1 MYYYNDLLFCVI
13 PWGGGGG
20 SITNVLWAISR
31 SRSSWADVSWD
42 VSWHWELQSNKYN
55 KLLFKVFWWMIIL
68 SIKLITWVGVPRH
81 MSSLDSIPGVKSH
94 LNCDNLAPDN
104 EDIDAIL
111 VANVNSG
118 GIIKTPA
125 VNRSDQNSKADK
137 RFIWHVL
144 HATKTLISYQDLQ
157 GKLNVLFTGCGT
169 ALSAQ
174 ISNCLTSMGSW
185 REGTWSGHAHHA
197 VIISKQA

>member
-1 MYYYNDLLFCVI
+1 MYYHNDLLFCVI

-20 SITNVLWAISR
+20 GSITNVLWAISG

-94 LNCDNLAPDN
+94 LDCGNLAPDNLAPDN

-125 VNRSDQNSKADK
+125 VNRSDQNSIARTPRD
-137 RFIWHVL
+137 
-144 HATKTLISYQDLQ
+144 
-157 GKLNVLFTGCGT
+157 
-169 ALSAQ
+169 
-174 ISNCLTSMGSW
+174 
-185 REGTWSGHAHHA
+185 
-197 VIISKQA
+197 

>member
-1 MYYYNDLLFCVI
+1 MWFH
-13 PWGGGGG
+13 GGGG
-20 SITNVLWAISR
+20 R
-31 SRSSWADVSWD
+31 SLTFCELYLVPGQAEQTFPGTYRDT
-42 VSWHWELQSNKYN
+42 ELQSNKYN

-81 MSSLDSIPGVKSH
+81 MSSLDSVPGVKSH
-94 LNCDNLAPDN
+94 LNCSNLAPDN

-169 ALSAQ
+169 ALSAH

-185 REGTWSGHAHHA
+185 REGTWSGHARQS

>member
-1 MYYYNDLLFCVI
+1 M
-13 PWGGGGG
+13 GGGGG
-20 SITNVLWAISR
+20 GGGVR
-31 SRSSWADVSWD
+31 SLTFCELYPVPGKAEQTFPGTYPDT
-42 VSWHWELQSNKYN
+42 ELQSNKYN

-94 LNCDNLAPDN
+94 LNCGNLAPDNLAPDN

-125 VNRSDQNSKADK
+125 VNRSDQNSKDDK
-137 RFIWHVL
+137 RFVWHVL
-144 HATKTLISYQDLQ
+144 YATKTLISYQDLQ
-157 GKLNVLFTGCGT
+157 GKLNVLITGCGT

>member
-13 PWGGGGG
+13 PWEG
-20 SITNVLWAISR
+20 SITNVLWAISG

-94 LNCDNLAPDN
+94 LNCHNLAPDN

-185 REGTWSGHAHHA
+185 REGTWSGHAHYA

>member
-13 PWGGGGG
+13 PWGGGG
-20 SITNVLWAISR
+20 SITNVLGAISG

-42 VSWHWELQSNKYN
+42 VSWHWELQSNKYNN

-94 LNCDNLAPDN
+94 LNCGNLAPDNLAPDN

-111 VANVNSG
+111 VANVNGG

-125 VNRSDQNSKADK
+125 VNRSDQNSKDDK
-137 RFIWHVL
+137 RFVWHVL

-157 GKLNVLFTGCGT
+157 GKLNVLFTGGGGGGGGGGVVCVY
-169 ALSAQ
+169 
-174 ISNCLTSMGSW
+174 C
-185 REGTWSGHAHHA
+185 
-197 VIISKQA
+197 SKC

>member
-1 MYYYNDLLFCVI
+1 
-13 PWGGGGG
+13 
-20 SITNVLWAISR
+20 
-31 SRSSWADVSWD
+31 
-42 VSWHWELQSNKYN
+42 
-55 KLLFKVFWWMIIL
+55 
-68 SIKLITWVGVPRH
+68 
-81 MSSLDSIPGVKSH
+81 MSSLDSIPGGKSH
-94 LNCDNLAPDN
+94 LNCGNLAPDN

-174 ISNCLTSMGSW
+174 ISTCLTSI
-185 REGTWSGHAHHA
+185 WS
-197 VIISKQA
+197 QATGLDA